1 MTQTSRA
8 AGLFQPHLRDMAA
21 YAAVDPPN
29 VVAERLGVSTDK
41 IVKIDGN
48 ENPYGSSP
56 KVAEALA
63 GHSYHVYPD
72 PAQREVRQALSE
84 YTGAPVDNIVA
95 GAGAD
100 ELIDLLARLFLGPG
114 DQAIDLPPTFGMY
127 PVVVQVQAGEL
138 LSVHRDEAF
147 DVDVEAVR
155 SAIGPRTKLLF
166 LANPNNPTGTL
177 SSDDCIRALL
187 DLGIMV
193 VVDETYHEFCGA
205 TVAPLIDEY
214 DNLVILRTLSKW
226 AGLAGMR
233 LGYGIMSPIVAE
245 RLMTIKPPYNLTV
258 ASEVALL
265 ASLADRDALLAN
277 VATLVHERDR
287 MAARLSELPG
297 LYCYPSHGNFLLCRF
312 PPGTV
317 HAVQQGLARRGVF
330 VRYFRDPSVADC
342 LRISAGTPAQTDV
355 LLQALTE
362 VLEEQS

>member
-8 AGLFQPHLRDMAA
+8 AALFQPHLRDMAA
-21 YAAVDPPN
+21 YAAVDPPH
-29 VVAERLGVSTDK
+29 VAAKRLGVSLDQV
-41 IVKIDGN
+41 VKIDGN

-63 GHSYHVYPD
+63 KHSYHVYPD

-84 YTGAPVDNIVA
+84 YTGAPVDNLVA

-127 PVVVQVQAGEL
+127 PIVVQVQAGQL
-138 LSVHRDEAF
+138 LSVPRNETF
-147 DVDVEAVR
+147 DVDVDAVR
-155 SAIGPRTKLLF
+155 DAIGLRTKLLF

-177 SSDDCIRALL
+177 SSDDCIRSLL
-187 DLGIMV
+187 ELGIMV
-193 VVDETYHEFCGA
+193 VVDETYYEFCGA
-205 TVAPLIDEY
+205 TVAPLVDEY

-233 LGYGIMSPIVAE
+233 LGYGIMAPVVAE

-265 ASLADRDALLAN
+265 ASLADREALLAN
-277 VATLVHERDR
+277 VATLVQERDR
-287 MAARLSELPG
+287 MAARLGQLPG
-297 LYCYPSHGNFLLCRF
+297 LYCHPSNGNFLLCRF

-330 VRYFRDPSVADC
+330 VRYFNHPSVADC
-342 LRISAGTPAQTDV
+342 LRISAGTPAQTDT
-355 LLQALTE
+355 LLQAMTQ
-362 VLEEQS
+362 VLEEQP